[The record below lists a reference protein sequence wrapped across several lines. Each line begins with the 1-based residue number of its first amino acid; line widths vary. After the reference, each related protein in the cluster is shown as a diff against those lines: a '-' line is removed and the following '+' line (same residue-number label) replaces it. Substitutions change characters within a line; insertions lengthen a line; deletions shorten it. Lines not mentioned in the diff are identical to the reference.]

1 MIENKRV
8 LLICRESFSFPLF
21 FIAKK
26 LLAAGNEVGA
36 FFIHPEEGYYNK
48 CLYNQHTFYYYK
60 EFLKE
65 VKIFDLKELCKK
77 FDDNYKNSIVDINYL
92 KDVEQ
97 RYTFFKSLNLQL
109 TSSQLPTRHYH
120 TRFYFNYT
128 TFQQSLS
135 FLELGYKS
143 VIGVLDDFKPEVLL
157 DIEDSELLRTILNE
171 IAYERNLPYINID
184 YPRFEDYK
192 IPTYCLGVKTE
203 DYLKAEYKRF
213 YDMPEGHLASE
224 YKYVSTFRS
233 STCIMSKE
241 FVGTT
246 TSQYKPD
253 SLYYTFKVLV
263 GKLFYFWNFSVT
275 ARNWLLIKR
284 KQILY
289 SHPIRH
295 FLFYVKVEIKK
306 QFLFRM
312 SNYFDIPKEND
323 DYVYMPLHLIPE
335 STTFVKAPFYI
346 NELFII
352 EQVSKSLPVGWKL
365 YVKEHQSMLGERSFS
380 FYKAV
385 RKFPNVKLVKFNYY
399 TDPKPWIQNSKG
411 VVTIA
416 GTSAYEAAMLGK
428 KSIVFADVPFTLIE
442 GVTHV
447 RSFQELPSLIA
458 SFGSINN
465 IKSCASYLA
474 AIKSVGMRINLK
486 YLIAEGEAV
495 IKGEH
500 EITKEFENKIDQLS
514 DFFADAFIKYPS
526 RVLKKDYGKSEVGQ
540 SE

>member
-1 MIENKRV
+1 MIEQKRV
-8 LLICRESFSFPLF
+8 LLICRESFSFPLY

-26 LLAAGNEVGA
+26 LLTAGNEVGVL
-36 FFIHPEEGYYNK
+36 FIHPEEGYYNK

-60 EFLKE
+60 ENLKGI
-65 VKIFDLKELCKK
+65 KLYDLNELCSK
-77 FDDNYKNSIVDINYL
+77 FDDNYKNSKVDINYL
-92 KDVEQ
+92 KYIEE

-120 TRFYFNYT
+120 TRFYFNYS

-135 FLELGYKS
+135 YLELGYKS
-143 VIGVLDDFKPEVLL
+143 VIGILDDFKPEVIL
-157 DIEDSELLRTILNE
+157 DIDDSELLRTILNE
-171 IAYERNLPYINID
+171 VAHERNLPYINID

-203 DYLKAEYKRF
+203 DYLKAEYEKF
-213 YDMPEGHLASE
+213 FLYPQDILESE
-224 YKYVSTFRS
+224 YNYVKSFRS
-233 STCIMSKE
+233 SDSIMSKE

-253 SLYYTFKVLV
+253 NLYYTFKVLV
-263 GKLFYFWNFSVT
+263 GKFFYFWNFSVT
-275 ARNWLLIKR
+275 ARNWFLVKK

-289 SHPIRH
+289 SHPVRH
-295 FLFYVKVEIKK
+295 FLFYLKVELKK
-306 QFLFRM
+306 QFLFR
-312 SNYFDIPKEND
+312 NNKYFEIPNEKD

-352 EQVSKSLPVGWKL
+352 EQVSKSLPIGWQL

-399 TDPKPWIQNSKG
+399 EDPKPWIQNSKG
-411 VVTIA
+411 VITIA

-442 GVTHV
+442 GVT
-447 RSFQELPSLIA
+447 RIQSFQELPSLIA
-458 SFGSINN
+458 SFGLIDN

-486 YLIAEGEAV
+486 YLVAEGEAI
-495 IKGEH
+495 IKGERNL
-500 EITKEFENKIDQLS
+500 TNEFEEKINQLS
-514 DFFADAFIKYPS
+514 DFFSEAFNKYSS
-526 RVLKKDYGKSEVGQ
+526 RISKNINGKSEVRQ
-540 SE
+540 S